1 LGKSD
6 AAVGQ
11 KQSGL
16 DAADCVF
23 DQGCELVSLIVGDR
37 SAKKLHL
44 DQPLADEDYWATSSI
59 PVIQE

>member
-1 LGKSD
+1 M
-6 AAVGQ
+6 GQ